1 MYMYVRDRSWNFGR
15 DRVGFMT
22 IRLVQLRASSL
33 KIGRVR
39 RIFIYVTWDLN
50 DFIRTNSDSR
60 HFSQKLELSPEG
72 RSEPH
77 PYKLIIN
84 TMYIIHNAFLILS
97 DECNVECMKV
107 SKSVCRQCALTRNVN
122 SFITFRILLFQWNVS
137 IPKKEKKFLTI
148 TLYISPF
155 YMYR

>member
-1 MYMYVRDRSWNFGR
+1 MKLRPRSGGVHDNSARSTSCELVENRTSPQDFYIRYVRSQRFYSNEF
-15 DRVGFMT
+15 
-22 IRLVQLRASSL
+22 
-33 KIGRVR
+33 
-39 RIFIYVTWDLN
+39 
-50 DFIRTNSDSR
+50 R

-122 SFITFRILLFQWNVS
+122 SFITFRILLFQ
-137 IPKKEKKFLTI
+137 
-148 TLYISPF
+148 
-155 YMYR
+155 